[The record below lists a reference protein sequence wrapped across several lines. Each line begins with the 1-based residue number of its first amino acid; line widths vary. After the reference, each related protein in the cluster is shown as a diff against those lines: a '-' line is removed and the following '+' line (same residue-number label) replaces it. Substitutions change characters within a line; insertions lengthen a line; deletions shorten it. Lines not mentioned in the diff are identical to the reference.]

1 MNTQTHVNSHKQ
13 TMAVPNFEVWKN
25 IYEEFYGIPLEYT
38 TVKEE
43 VNEEI

>member
-25 IYEEFYGIPLEYT
+25 AFSETAT
-38 TVKEE
+38 TAC
-43 VNEEI
+43 N